1 MWRALCLYLL
11 YTVTQGVL
19 FQRYFSI
26 IGGSYTSHTH
36 TFTLRKTIHKA
47 GERLTSF
54 VWRENGRMKN
64 VRKSVLIRN
73 RKVRMLA
80 LCKRSFAWWSCSTYS
95 TIYIIS
101 KVNRIDEDSF
111 CCRYQYSEWNS
122 FGCAFF
128 VLSSTIIIPSWFPI
142 ESFNRIFYL
151 PSVSIKGHLKVFMW
165 EINST
170 EEARILNR
178 APCTLY
184 LNICCRNCG
193 EKLQNVRLHNHVQ
206 L

>member
-1 MWRALCLYLL
+1 MALTPATHTHSHCEKRYTKRENAWRHSFDGKMGEWKMCGKVCSFVIEKLECFHYVNVLLRDGRALPIP
-11 YTVTQGVL
+11 Q
-19 FQRYFSI
+19 
-26 IGGSYTSHTH
+26 
-36 TFTLRKTIHKA
+36 
-47 GERLTSF
+47 
-54 VWRENGRMKN
+54 
-64 VRKSVLIRN
+64 
-73 RKVRMLA
+73 
-80 LCKRSFAWWSCSTYS
+80 
-95 TIYIIS
+95 YIIS